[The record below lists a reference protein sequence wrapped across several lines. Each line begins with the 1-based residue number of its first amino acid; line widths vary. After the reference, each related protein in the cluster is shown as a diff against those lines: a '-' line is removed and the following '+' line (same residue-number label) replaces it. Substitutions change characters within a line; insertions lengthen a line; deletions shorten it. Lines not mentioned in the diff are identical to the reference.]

1 MYSQTA
7 EYALRAM
14 SCLAVRPSELVPT
27 TTLSLQTRVPSNYLA
42 KVLQLLAAENL
53 ISGRRGVGGGYKL
66 ARGPEQITLLQV
78 INAVS
83 PVHRIDSCP
92 MGLPNHGPFL
102 CPLHRKADQ
111 AAAAVIEIFDG
122 VTLADLINDPLSSK
136 PLCDTESTAK
146 LSVMGVLLDDSPTAD
161 APVSDGWAAA
171 NAP

>member
-14 SCLAVRPSELVPT
+14 SCLALRPSELVPT

-66 ARGPEQITLLQV
+66 ARAPEQITLLQV

-111 AAAAVIEIFDG
+111 AAAAVIEIFEG

-136 PLCDTESTAK
+136 PLCDVESTAK
-146 LSVMGVLLDDSPTAD
+146 LSVMGVLLDD
-161 APVSDGWAAA
+161 APSVDHPVGDGWIATAT
-171 NAP
+171 

>member
-14 SCLAVRPSELVPT
+14 SCLALRPTELVPT
-27 TTLSLQTRVPSNYLA
+27 TALSIQTRVPSNYLA

-53 ISGRRGVGGGYKL
+53 IAGRRGVGGGYKL
-66 ARGPEQITLLQV
+66 SRSPEHITLLQV

-83 PVHRIDSCP
+83 PVHRIDCCP

-102 CPLHRKADQ
+102 CPLHRKVDQ
-111 AAAAVIEIFDG
+111 AAAAVIEIFEG

-136 PLCDTESTAK
+136 PLCDVESTAK
-146 LSVMGVLLDDSPTAD
+146 LSVMGVLVDD
-161 APVSDGWAAA
+161 APTSDQPVGDGWATAA
-171 NAP
+171 T

>member
-14 SCLAVRPSELVPT
+14 SCLALRPTELVPT

-42 KVLQLLAAENL
+42 KVLQLLAAESL
-53 ISGRRGVGGGYKL
+53 ITGRRGVGGGYKL
-66 ARGPEQITLLQV
+66 ARAPEQITLLQV

-122 VTLADLINDPLSSK
+122 VTLADLITDPLSSK
-136 PLCDTESTAK
+136 PLCDVECTAK
-146 LSVMGVLLDDSPTAD
+146 LSVMGVLVDEAPADSQTLGG
-161 APVSDGWAAA
+161 GWVAAA
-171 NAP
+171 T

>member
-14 SCLAVRPSELVPT
+14 SCLALRPTELVPT
-27 TTLSLQTRVPSNYLA
+27 TTLSVQTRVPSNYLA

-53 ISGRRGVGGGYKL
+53 ITGRRGVGGGYKL

-78 INAVS
+78 INSVS

-111 AAAAVIEIFDG
+111 AAAAVIEIFEG
-122 VTLADLINDPLSSK
+122 VTLADLISDPLSSK
-136 PLCDTESTAK
+136 PLCDVESTAK
-146 LSVMGVLLDDSPTAD
+146 LSVMGVLVDDMPPSAE
-161 APVSDGWAAA
+161 SLNNGWTNGAS
-171 NAP
+171 

>member
-14 SCLAVRPSELVPT
+14 SCLALHPTELVPT

-53 ISGRRGVGGGYKL
+53 IAGRRGVGGGYKL
-66 ARGPEQITLLQV
+66 SRSPEHITLLQV

-111 AAAAVIEIFDG
+111 AAAAVIEIFEG
-122 VTLADLINDPLSSK
+122 VTLADLITDPLSSK
-136 PLCDTESTAK
+136 PLCDVESTAK
-146 LSVMGVLLDDSPTAD
+146 LSVMGVLVDD
-161 APVSDGWAAA
+161 APTSDQPIGDGWAAA
-171 NAP
+171 AT